1 MKKYLYLM
9 ALIAMAGVTYT
20 SCSSDD
26 DDSVKVTLKEPATK
40 DIAARY
46 TIETPQNSYIKEVD
60 GVQYALT
67 EFEITE
73 DNGILIRYDELQTR
87 AMEGFSSIW
96 SWHKF
101 TKEGDDRFIVIGFGE
116 FIVEAGEPQP
126 GGYHKRSHISLIPDG
141 VNPIDVY
148 ASLMEPNIE
157 GELSGFLCRT
167 WNITRSRILVVDWSV
182 TKDNTRRET
191 ALATTWFSETD
202 GTVHLMDLI
211 NYANTKHNAGLNT
224 DLGERNTVENLFFS
238 SNGTFTINYANTNLR
253 DVGSWSWVNQDNNEK
268 SGNLTYVWYNE
279 DMGNDLLGGVASIKF
294 NGNKATLRLM
304 GKDRSGTGSGT
315 GHNSEYTGTD
325 FGLILELEPASNK

>member
-9 ALIAMAGVTYT
+9 ALVAMAGVTYT

-26 DDSVKVTLKEPATK
+26 DDSVKVSLKEPATK
-40 DIAARY
+40 ELAAKF
-46 TIETPQNSYIKEVD
+46 TIETPANSYIKEVD

-73 DNGILIRYDELQTR
+73 DNGMLIRYDEVGTR
-87 AMEGFSSIW
+87 ATEGFSSMW

-101 TKEGDDRFIVIGFGE
+101 TNDGSDRFFVLGFGE
-116 FIVEAGEPQP
+116 IIVEAGGTQS
-126 GGYHKRSHISLIPDG
+126 GGYHKRSHISLIPNGID
-141 VNPIDVY
+141 PIDVY

-157 GELSGFLCRT
+157 GVLAGYLCRT
-167 WNITRSRILVVDWSV
+167 WAITRSRILVVDWSV
-182 TKDNTRRET
+182 TENNTRRET
-191 ALATTWFSETD
+191 ALGTTWFNSTD

-211 NYANTKHNAGLNT
+211 NYANDKHNAKLNT

-253 DVGSWSWVNQDNNEK
+253 DVGSWSWVNQDNNKK

-279 DMGNDLLGGVASIKF
+279 EMGNDLLGGVASIKF
-294 NGNKATLRLM
+294 NGEKATLRLT
-304 GKDRSGTGSGT
+304 GKDRSGVGSGT

-325 FGLILELEPASNK
+325 FGIIFELEPAN